1 MKLISKKLFISM
13 SLVTTLVLV
22 GCKKNDNSSSTQET
36 TADVKPAVIEPAKE
50 TKNII
55 TEEKSYTSEDLSI
68 EASTEAGKTT
78 GSVFFIKKDSD
89 MKGVWGQY
97 DIKSTALEVEAL
109 NEVTKEKTKII
120 LTAYRDNACGF
131 ERQMNDGITCPSDK
145 PDFSSLIIKYEAAK
159 NPKLENGLY
168 TGSFE
173 ILAKGWHN
181 PKYEKV
187 LPIEFKIENKLA
199 NVITANKPFVSKDL
213 SLKAETDIRK
223 SSVYFLINDLKPIW
237 GVDQYKTKG
246 TDFKVLA
253 QNGEKSVQVTLTGYR
268 SVGTGVDCGILNM
281 NDGAICYNNFS
292 SVLNVKFDAAKNPG
306 LEAGL
311 YTAKFDIL
319 AKGWHSDYAEKLNLE
334 LAVEIKK

>member
-1 MKLISKKLFISM
+1 MKIISKKFFISI
-13 SLVTTLVLV
+13 SLVTTLAVM
-22 GCKKNDNSSSTQET
+22 GCKKNET
-36 TADVKPAVIEPAKE
+36 TSSQEATVDVKPVIVEPVKE
-50 TKNII
+50 TKNLI
-55 TEEKSYTSEDLSI
+55 TEEKSFISEDLSI

-78 GSVFFIKKDSD
+78 GSVYFIRKDSD
-89 MKGVWGQY
+89 MQGVWGQY
-97 DIKSTALEVEAL
+97 HIKSTALEVEAV
-109 NEVTKEKTKII
+109 NEITKEKTKII

-145 PDFSSLIIKYEAAK
+145 PDFSGLIVKYEAAK

-168 TGSFE
+168 TGRFE

-199 NVITANKPFVSKDL
+199 NVITATKPFTSKDL
-213 SLKAETDIRK
+213 SLKAETDTRK
-223 SSVYFLINDLKPIW
+223 SSVYFLVNDLKPIW

-253 QNGEKSVQVTLTGYR
+253 QNGDKIVQITLTGYR

-292 SVLNVKFDAAKNPG
+292 SVLNVKFDTAKNPG
-306 LEAGL
+306 LVAGL
-311 YTAKFDIL
+311 YTAKFDVL
-319 AKGWHSDYAEKLNLE
+319 AKGWHSDYSEKLNLE